1 MKMPI
6 PKTIR
11 IGRKTYRVTQ
21 PQQMRKTATKGDI
34 TYEEKHIQVARACTV
49 TERKYSPK
57 ERAETFW
64 HEVTHGILEDMDHPL
79 ATSEKFVDAFAK
91 RLNGV
96 IHSAKF

>member
-21 PQQMRKTATKGDI
+21 PQQMRKKSTKGDI
-34 TYEEKHIQVARACTV
+34 TFEEKHIQVAKSCTV

-79 ATSEKFVDAFAK
+79 AYNEKFVVAFSQ
-91 RLNGV
+91 RLNTV
-96 IHSAKF
+96 IHSAEF

>member
-11 IGRKTYRVTQ
+11 IGKTTYLVHR
-21 PQQMRKTATKGDI
+21 PEKMRASAVRGHIK
-34 TYEEKHIQVARACTV
+34 YSEKHISVAKKCNATGRRYTPHE
-49 TERKYSPK
+49 T
-57 ERAETFW
+57 AETFW
-64 HEVTHGILEDMDHPL
+64 HEVTHGILDDMGHPL
-79 ATSEKFVDAFAK
+79 ATSEKFVVAFSQ